1 MLSNTCKYALRSIIY
16 IGIKSQAGTLVNVRT
31 IASELDVPMQFLSKI
46 LQIFVRK
53 EILTSTKGAAGGFL
67 FLKNPDEVT
76 LFQVVEIIDGPEL
89 FEHCIIGTKPC
100 NSSDSE
106 VKKCPV
112 HDEYASVRQ
121 EVAEFFKSE
130 TIGRIIRN
138 YDDKEKLF
146 LAL

>member
-53 EILTSTKGAAGGFL
+53 EILTSTKGPAGGFR

-76 LFQVVEIIDGPEL
+76 LFQLVEIIDGPEL

>member
-1 MLSNTCKYALRSIIY
+1 MLSNTCKYALRSIIF
-16 IGIKSQAGTLVNVRT
+16 IGIKSQDGNLVNVRT

-53 EILTSTKGAAGGFL
+53 EILTSVKGPAGGFK
-67 FLKNPDEVT
+67 FLKNPDDVT
-76 LFQVVEIIDGPEL
+76 LFQLVEIIDGPEL

-100 NSSDSE
+100 NSTNSD

-112 HDEYASVRQ
+112 HDEFAMVRQ
-121 EVAEFFKSE
+121 QVADFFKGES
-130 TIGRIIRN
+130 IGRVIRD
-138 YDDKEKLF
+138 YDNKEKLF